1 MTTATVLRPG
11 LRFGEA
17 PRWHDGRLWYS
28 DFYDLAVH
36 TLTLDG
42 HDERRFEVPGQPSGL
57 GWLPDGTLVV
67 SSMTDRRVLRHDG
80 TRLVPHADLGSLAG
94 WWVNDLVVDRHGRAY
109 VGNFG
114 FDLDAFLAQHGLA
127 GILGDPGPPTTVL
140 CRVDPDGSVTVAAD
154 EMVFPNGAV
163 VTPDGCTL
171 VVAETLAFR
180 LTAFTVAADGSLSER
195 RVWADL
201 SAHPVAP
208 DGICLDAEGA
218 VWVANAM
225 GPECLRVAE
234 GGVVLDTVRTSQP
247 AFACALGGPDLRHL
261 FVMTAP
267 DPTPAHRRVATE
279 GAVEVAVVDVPGF
292 V

>member
-1 MTTATVLRPG
+1 VTTATVLRPG

-201 SAHPVAP
+201 SAHPA
-208 DGICLDAEGA
+208 
-218 VWVANAM
+218 
-225 GPECLRVAE
+225 VAE

-261 FVMTAP
+261 FVTTAP

-279 GAVEVAVVDVPGF
+279 GAVEVAVVDVPG
-292 V
+292 VA